1 MRIVFAVFLIAA
13 WTATAAGQDQVAG
26 LPFALSIS
34 AEDAVVKPQADVYIK
49 IQMTNT
55 SKHDIDCSSSDNDM
69 LGMDVK
75 YHYDIRDSSGNPVPT
90 HPMKHPELATGQFR
104 LCTLRPGKTAS
115 SNGNLV
121 TKLYDLSHPGEYVI
135 QVSRDVSANPL
146 DGVVKSN
153 KITVTVA
160 P

>member
-1 MRIVFAVFLIAA
+1 MRIVFAIVLITG
-13 WTATAAGQDQVAG
+13 WSATAAGQVQAAG
-26 LPFALSIS
+26 LPFTLSIS
-34 AEDAVVKPQADVYIK
+34 AEDVVVKPQADIYVN

-75 YHYDIRDSSGNPVPT
+75 YHYDVRDGSGTPVPT
-90 HPMKHPELATGQFR
+90 RQLKHPELATGHFR
-104 LCTLRPGKTAS
+104 LCTLKPGKVAN
-115 SNGNLV
+115 SNGNLIN
-121 TKLYDLSHPGEYVI
+121 KLYDLSQPRQYVI
-135 QVSRDVSANPL
+135 QVSRDVSANPA

-153 KITVTVA
+153 KVTVTVT